1 MRYMAPEIF
10 KTQGE
15 DQAYKEPLDMWAAG
29 VIMYQ
34 LFAGKFPFNSPDLED
49 KIVTEDPNLST
60 IRWDNVSH
68 DAKDLCRKLLEKH
81 PEARIKANEAL
92 KHPFFKQFR
101 EQKIGSTGL
110 KKF

>member
-34 LFAGKFPFNSPDLED
+34 LFAGKFPFNSPDLE
-49 KIVTEDPNLST
+49 T
-60 IRWDNVSH
+60 
-68 DAKDLCRKLLEKH
+68 KLL
-81 PEARIKANEAL
+81 L
-92 KHPFFKQFR
+92 KIQTCRQSDGITFHTM
-101 EQKIGSTGL
+101 QKIFAGSCL
-110 KKF
+110 KNILRLESRQMKRLSIPSSSSSENKR